1 MKKRT
6 SNVPSTTH
14 RINSHFGEAQDKL
27 TSNDELDP
35 RLRGDDKGTC
45 EDCVFSV
52 GVKGVSA
59 VILACRNK
67 ADFVGRSCIVG
78 PDEFCEN
85 FTRDKEILAP
95 ELVEALA
102 EGAKLIPLTQD
113 KFAIVDAEDY
123 EWLNQYKWY
132 ASRNENGDYY
142 AKRME
147 RGTRRQ
153 IIMHRVITEAP
164 PGLLVDHRNHN
175 GLDNRRSNLRICTK
189 AENVRNQLP
198 RGGTSRYKGVSWSKS
213 NKKYAATIR
222 CNKQRFHLGW
232 FDDEIAA
239 AKAYDEKARELFG
252 EFAYLNFP
260 AEGREETSNTERST
274 LNIECGAASRAIYF
288 FQS

>member
-1 MKKRT
+1 MELRSAFRHEDSKVERKKEMKKRGQKKDT
-6 SNVPSTTH
+6 
-14 RINSHFGEAQDKL
+14 GCL
-27 TSNDELDP
+27 MLDTGCSMQ
-35 RLRGDDKGTC
+35 RHCC
-45 EDCVFSV
+45 EDCVYSV
-52 GVKGVSA
+52 GVKGGSA

-78 PDEFCEN
+78 PDEDGCVN
-85 FTRDKEILAP
+85 FTKDKEILAP

-113 KFAIVDAEDY
+113 KFAIVDADDY
-123 EWLNQYKWY
+123 DRLNQYKWY

-189 AENVRNQLP
+189 GENNRNQLP
-198 RGGTSRYKGVSWSKS
+198 RGGTSQYKGVSWSKS
-213 NKKYAATIR
+213 HKKYAATIR

-232 FDDEIAA
+232 FDDEVEA
-239 AKAYDEKARELFG
+239 AKAYDKKAKELFG

-260 AEGREETSNTERST
+260 NA
-274 LNIECGAASRAIYF
+274 
-288 FQS
+288 